1 MGGYLSSCW
10 HLQGTPK
17 CLILPATR
25 QRLWCGGG
33 ASRLSHLLEPKVATK
48 QVVHQIF
55 GAVGHETCDW
65 MTGSSQSIPQD
76 QQLGYKHVINEYHW
90 VYPTSFLVTWWPSH
104 LGTFLTFEW
113 PGDIDILTG
122 SLDLG
127 HAFRLMQ
134 GWVLGPWWLEEWGYV
149 LQNRKIGSQPVG
161 IEHYPTCKHQF

>member
-1 MGGYLSSCW
+1 MCVCVRLYTLYMYIQMGGYLSSCW

-65 MTGSSQSIPQD
+65 MTGSSKSIPQD
-76 QQLGYKHVINEYHW
+76 
-90 VYPTSFLVTWWPSH
+90 
-104 LGTFLTFEW
+104 
-113 PGDIDILTG
+113 
-122 SLDLG
+122 
-127 HAFRLMQ
+127 
-134 GWVLGPWWLEEWGYV
+134 
-149 LQNRKIGSQPVG
+149 
-161 IEHYPTCKHQF
+161 